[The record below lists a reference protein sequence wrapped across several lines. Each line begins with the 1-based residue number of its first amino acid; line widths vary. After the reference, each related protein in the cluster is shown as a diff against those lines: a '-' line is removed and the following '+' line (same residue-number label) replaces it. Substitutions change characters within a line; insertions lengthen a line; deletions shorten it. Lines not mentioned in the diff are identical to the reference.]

1 MHIYTVTLIDTDRF
15 KFLEKVLYWG
25 SKGAVKI
32 AEGSVP
38 RMDRI
43 PFTVK
48 LEYVVDRKV
57 THLGKF
63 LEYTITPKHLIYTKA
78 ELEEFTIL
86 ELQEVAALYGITGR
100 EKAKLVKE
108 ILPAQEAYVKDKG
121 FPEVKKEQV
130 VTDKVVDTSIATPVN
145 AQKAGSKKAN
155 KKASAE
161 QAAIADKQQSTAS
174 QPATEQAAIEQVAVV
189 EQQVIGNE

>member
-155 KKASAE
+155 KKAAE
-161 QAAIADKQQSTAS
+161 QAAIADKQQS
-174 QPATEQAAIEQVAVV
+174 ATGDE
-189 EQQVIGNE
+189 

>member
-108 ILPAQEAYVKDKG
+108 ILPAQDAYVKKK
-121 FPEVKKEQV
+121 FPLSGVRKEVNEGV
-130 VTDKVVDTSIATPVN
+130 DKVVDTSIATPVN

-161 QAAIADKQQSTAS
+161 QAAAV
-174 QPATEQAAIEQVAVV
+174 EQAVAV
-189 EQQVIGNE
+189 EQQVVGNE

>member
-108 ILPAQEAYVKDKG
+108 ILPAQEAYVKEK

-161 QAAIADKQQSTAS
+161 Q
-174 QPATEQAAIEQVAVV
+174 VAVV
-189 EQQVIGNE
+189 EQQVVGNE

>member
-108 ILPAQEAYVKDKG
+108 ILPAQEAYVKEK

-161 QAAIADKQQSTAS
+161 QAAI
-174 QPATEQAAIEQVAVV
+174 EQVAAV
-189 EQQVIGNE
+189 EQQVTGDE